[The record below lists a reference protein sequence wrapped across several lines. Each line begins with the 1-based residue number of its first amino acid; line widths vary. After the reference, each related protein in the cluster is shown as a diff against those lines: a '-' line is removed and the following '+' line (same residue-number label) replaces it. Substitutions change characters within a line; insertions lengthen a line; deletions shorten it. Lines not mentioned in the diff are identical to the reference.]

1 MLQEEKRL
9 HNRRKRQ
16 NNDNSQRSQ
25 RAANA
30 RRARRAVEDGQY
42 RKAIQALASDGL
54 ALPTVEVVDEMLSKH
69 PQVTPPSIPA
79 DSVPPPT
86 QVAEVDI
93 VRALKSFPAGT
104 APGPS
109 SLRANHIKEAV
120 FCPSPDRANY
130 MGSGACG

>member
-1 MLQEEKRL
+1 MPG
-9 HNRRKRQ
+9 H
-16 NNDNSQRSQ
+16 
-25 RAANA
+25 
-30 RRARRAVEDGQY
+30 RAVEDGQY

-54 ALPTVEVVDEMLSKH
+54 FLPTVEVVDEMLSKH

-104 APGPS
+104 APGPF

-120 FCPSPDRANY
+120 SPDRANY
-130 MGSGACG
+130 AFRVLVRVVTFLMLSTLWTVELCLRK